1 MEELQQQQRGRSS
14 SAGHHS
20 NHNHSISHS
29 RSPQRYSDHAAAL
42 RLDPAVNPSTFTTGA
57 FNTTPLTSSAITESQ
72 YSYSTAAYLEAP
84 YQALQYE
91 RLGLQSNSLQDQQ
104 LGQTYNQEDLSPS
117 SLHNPS
123 NLDFE
128 QSGQQLTS
136 GFLDSNAPIDFG
148 GYTQKVNHLGAQDQA
163 FDGNLML
170 DPQLQGTC
178 QPSHH
183 TMNPADLMSSNMS
196 SPHLSTPPNLLQPD
210 SQASPAQQ
218 SPSSGPFYSPG
229 HSRQASLDPSAAY
242 GHGQAPQDWTGML
255 TGVNFHVHRRTPSEH
270 SDVSSSVAPSPFL
283 PQQDSFDSF
292 DGNSPMLNAQQ
303 DNSLYQDALGIEQ
316 FSLSEPQ
323 QQQHQQQQ
331 RMTPAHSPYA
341 SPRIRPHE
349 GLGISQQESSFI
361 LAGGMNTQFNGG
373 PRQDM
378 YGNHTIGN
386 LSIQNIPDY
395 PQRNGSSDMGQAT
408 QMAPPE
414 INVEFAPPSRQH
426 VFDHPKLKAD
436 ADALSPPRGSKSPFS
451 TRCDH
456 L

>member
-1 MEELQQQQRGRSS
+1 MMEEHQQQHRGRSS
-14 SAGHHS
+14 SAGRHS
-20 NHNHSISHS
+20 NHNHNISHS
-29 RSPQRYSDHAAAL
+29 RSPQRYPDHAAAL
-42 RLDPAVNPSTFTTGA
+42 RLDPAVDPSTFTTDA
-57 FNTTPLTSSAITESQ
+57 FNTTPLTSSATTESQ
-72 YSYSTAAYLEAP
+72 HSYSTSAYLGAP

-91 RLGLQSNSLQDQQ
+91 QLGLQSNGLQDPQ
-104 LGQTYNQEDLSPS
+104 LGQTYKQENLSPNSHHNPS
-117 SLHNPS
+117 SLN
-123 NLDFE
+123 FE
-128 QSGQQLTS
+128 QSSQRLTS
-136 GFLDSNAPIDFG
+136 SFLDPNAPINFG
-148 GYTQKVNHLGAQDQA
+148 GYPQELNHLGAQDQA

-170 DPQLQGTC
+170 DPQLQGTS
-178 QPSHH
+178 QTSHH

-196 SPHLSTPPNLLQPD
+196 SPHLTTPPNLLQPD
-210 SQASPAQQ
+210 AQASPAQQ

-255 TGVNFHVHRRTPSEH
+255 TGINFQMHRRAPSDH

-303 DNSLYQDALGIEQ
+303 DNNLYQEALGIEQ

-323 QQQHQQQQ
+323 QKQQQ

-341 SPRIRPHE
+341 SPRIPPHE
-349 GLGISQQESSFI
+349 GLGISQLESSFI
-361 LAGGMNTQFNGG
+361 LAGSMNNQFDRG

-386 LSIQNIPDY
+386 PTIQNIPDY
-395 PQRNGSSDMGQAT
+395 HQTNGSSDMGQAT

-414 INVEFAPPSRQH
+414 INVEFAPPSRQQ
-426 VFDHPKLKAD
+426 VFDHPNSKAD
-436 ADALSPPRGSKSPFS
+436 ADALSPPERSKSLFGKPS
-451 TRCDH
+451 GH
-456 L
+456 H